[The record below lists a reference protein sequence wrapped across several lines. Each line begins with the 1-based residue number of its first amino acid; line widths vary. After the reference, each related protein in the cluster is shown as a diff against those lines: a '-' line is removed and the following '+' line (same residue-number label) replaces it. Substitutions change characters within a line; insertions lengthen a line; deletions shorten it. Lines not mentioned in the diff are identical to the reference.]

1 MYMIDVL
8 KRLEELDTK
17 NPNINNPLAAG
28 TKVRVQENTPP
39 QLPDLTDLTELKALS
54 GLKPVAECGMM
65 GMSPMGD
72 SHPPVA
78 TFSINATAAGG
89 DEVASMLTQI
99 MNLAGVHKVGPQHM
113 PGVDGGATTLTSTPA
128 MSATPMDTPISK
140 IAAHGDSGE
149 IMRAMMDKMND
160 PPEDE
165 GYMSEPVTLM
175 KDPGYPEPSTDPNPA
190 TPTTSPST
198 TDMINTPKTD
208 YSLGAGSK
216 TQKNYSLG
224 DPNSFINKGAN
235 SNPPEDEGM
244 MGDLKDK
251 IFGKPVSLDR
261 VGTAPED
268 EPKGVQVGQPIP
280 SNKITPQPIS
290 NTPTGVQTEPISSN
304 KVTSYSLDKPEDESM
319 GMGQEGDMGSMA
331 DEIRGMADELS
342 DMDPEDI
349 GADAETDEGSI
360 VGGVWTAD
368 PPKQGQPDVP
378 APSDPD
384 GGILNKKTP
393 PPKTTPPPKK
403 TSDSG
408 QGDQTVADAYKH
420 PMRKMMDMLDNES
433 YDNTP
438 ADPNNIP
445 AHDSNKMSY
454 NPNAGGHNKG
464 VMNQPSAMAETLADQ
479 LFSDYKKFVAEGER
493 TMSRAAKGY
502 EKYGKQGMAALA
514 KAGKEGKDLDK
525 IRNKYDKYN
534 EASMPM
540 KKVGGKSVPA
550 FAADGKGKNDL
561 SKKKTVK

>member
-1 MYMIDVL
+1 MIDVM

-65 GMSPMGD
+65 GMSPMAD

-113 PGVDGGATTLTSTPA
+113 PGVDGGGAALTSTPA
-128 MSATPMDTPISK
+128 MAATPMDTPIST

-165 GYMSEPVTLM
+165 GQLSEPVTLM
-175 KDPGYPEPSTDPNPA
+175 KDPEPSSDPNPS

-198 TDMINTPKTD
+198 TDTINNPPKTD
-208 YSLGAGSK
+208 YSLGAAPK
-216 TQKNYSLG
+216 PQKNYSLG
-224 DPNSFINKGAN
+224 DPNSFIN
-235 SNPPEDEGM
+235 
-244 MGDLKDK
+244 
-251 IFGKPVSLDR
+251 
-261 VGTAPED
+261 
-268 EPKGVQVGQPIP
+268 
-280 SNKITPQPIS
+280 
-290 NTPTGVQTEPISSN
+290 
-304 KVTSYSLDKPEDESM
+304 KPEDESM

-342 DMDPEDI
+342 DMEPEDI

-368 PPKQGQPDVP
+368 PPKPGQPNVP
-378 APSDPD
+378 APSEPD
-384 GGILNKKTP
+384 DASAKKQ
-393 PPKTTPPPKK
+393 PPKAPPPPKK

-408 QGDQTVADAYKH
+408 QVDQPVADAYQH
-420 PMRKMMDMLDNES
+420 PMRKMMDMIDNES

-445 AHDSNKMSY
+445 AHDSNKMAW

-479 LFSDYKKFVAEGER
+479 LFSDYKKFVAE
-493 TMSRAAKGY
+493 AAKPSAGMSKG
-502 EKYGKQGMAALA
+502 EKSSLVKKA
-514 KAGKEGKDLDK
+514 KAGKDIGK
-525 IRNKYDKYN
+525 
-534 EASMPM
+534 P
-540 KKVGGKSVPA
+540 GKSFDKV
-550 FAADGKGKNDL
+550 AAKAGGGEKGKKIAAAAMWKNAA
-561 SKKKTVK
+561 K

>member
-1 MYMIDVL
+1 
-8 KRLEELDTK
+8 
-17 NPNINNPLAAG
+17 
-28 TKVRVQENTPP
+28 
-39 QLPDLTDLTELKALS
+39 
-54 GLKPVAECGMM
+54 
-65 GMSPMGD
+65 
-72 SHPPVA
+72 
-78 TFSINATAAGG
+78 
-89 DEVASMLTQI
+89 
-99 MNLAGVHKVGPQHM
+99 
-113 PGVDGGATTLTSTPA
+113 

-165 GYMSEPVTLM
+165 GYMSEPLVL
-175 KDPGYPEPSTDPNPA
+175 KPGVPGDTNTEPSTDPNPA

-224 DPNSFINKGAN
+224 DPNSFVNKGAN
-235 SNPPEDEGM
+235 SNPPEDEGYM
-244 MGDLKDK
+244 SE
-251 IFGKPVSLDR
+251 PVTITPVPSPSPTPD
-261 VGTAPED
+261 
-268 EPKGVQVGQPIP
+268 GVPIP
-280 SNKITPQPIS
+280 MDKR
-290 NTPTGVQTEPISSN
+290 GFEPDPDGTN
-304 KVTSYSLDKPEDESM
+304 MDAPEDESM
-319 GMGQEGDMGSMA
+319 GMGQEGDISSMA

-342 DMDPEDI
+342 DMEPEDI

-368 PPKQGQPDVP
+368 PPKKGQPDVP

-393 PPKTTPPPKK
+393 PPPKTTPPPKK

-408 QGDQTVADAYKH
+408 EVDQPVADAYKH
-420 PMRKMMDMLDNES
+420 PMRKMMDMIDNES

-445 AHDSNKMSY
+445 AHDSNKMAW

-479 LFSDYKKFVAEGER
+479 LFSDYKKFVAE
-493 TMSRAAKGY
+493 AAKPSAGMSKG
-502 EKYGKQGMAALA
+502 EKSSLVKKAKSGKDIGKPGKSFDKVAA
-514 KAGKEGKDLDK
+514 KAG
-525 IRNKYDKYN
+525 
-534 EASMPM
+534 
-540 KKVGGKSVPA
+540 GGE
-550 FAADGKGKNDL
+550 KGKKIAAAAMWKNAA
-561 SKKKTVK
+561 K

>member
-1 MYMIDVL
+1 MIDVL

-113 PGVDGGATTLTSTPA
+113 PGVDGGATALTTMPA

-165 GYMSEPVTLM
+165 DYTL
-175 KDPGYPEPSTDPNPA
+175 GDPN
-190 TPTTSPST
+190 SF
-198 TDMINTPKTD
+198 INKDVNP
-208 YSLGAGSK
+208 YAGSK
-216 TQKNYSLG
+216 SNPMGQNDKVTTSYNMPANSAERSQDVKDFGHVTQNHSLG

-280 SNKITPQPIS
+280 SNKITPQPMS

-368 PPKQGQPDVP
+368 PPKQGQPNVP
-378 APSDPD
+378 APSEPD
-384 GGILNKKTP
+384 DGILNKKTP

-445 AHDSNKMSY
+445 AHDSNKMSW

-479 LFSDYKKFVAEGER
+479 LFSDYKKFVAEATKPSAGMSKGEK
-493 TMSRAAKGY
+493 SSLVKKAKS
-502 EKYGKQGMAALA
+502 GKDIGKPGKSFDKVAA
-514 KAGKEGKDLDK
+514 KAG
-525 IRNKYDKYN
+525 
-534 EASMPM
+534 
-540 KKVGGKSVPA
+540 GGE
-550 FAADGKGKNDL
+550 KGKKIAAAAMWKNAA
-561 SKKKTVK
+561 K

>member
-1 MYMIDVL
+1 MQMIDVM
-8 KRLEELDTK
+8 KRLAELDSK

-28 TKVRVQENTPP
+28 TKVRMPVQEDNLP

-54 GLKPVAECGMM
+54 GVKTVAECGMM

-78 TFSINATAAGG
+78 TFSINATAADG
-89 DEVASMLTQI
+89 DEVAGMLTQI
-99 MNLAGVHKVGPQHM
+99 MNLAGIHKVGPQHM
-113 PGVDGGATTLTSTPA
+113 PGVDGGATALTSTPA

-165 GYMSEPVTLM
+165 GTLSEPVTLM
-175 KDPGYPEPSTDPNPA
+175 KDPEPSTDPDPA
-190 TPTTSPST
+190 TPTTAPST

-208 YSLGAGSK
+208 YSLGAEPK
-216 TQKNYSLG
+216 AQKNYSLG
-224 DPNSFINKGAN
+224 DPNSFINK
-235 SNPPEDEGM
+235 PEDEGM

-280 SNKITPQPIS
+280 SNKITPQPMS

-319 GMGQEGDMGSMA
+319 DMDQEGDLGSMA

-342 DMDPEDI
+342 DMEPKDI

-368 PPKQGQPDVP
+368 PPKPGQPNVP
-378 APSDPD
+378 APSEPD
-384 GGILNKKTP
+384 DGILNKKTP

-420 PMRKMMDMLDNES
+420 PMRKMMDMIDNES

-445 AHDSNKMSY
+445 SQDSNKMAY

-479 LFSDYKKFVAEGER
+479 LFSDYKKFVAEATKPSAGMSKGEK
-493 TMSRAAKGY
+493 SSLVKKAKS
-502 EKYGKQGMAALA
+502 GKDIGKPGKSFDKVAA
-514 KAGKEGKDLDK
+514 KAG
-525 IRNKYDKYN
+525 
-534 EASMPM
+534 
-540 KKVGGKSVPA
+540 GGE
-550 FAADGKGKNDL
+550 KGKKIAAAAMWKNAA
-561 SKKKTVK
+561 K

>member
-1 MYMIDVL
+1 M
-8 KRLEELDTK
+8 KRLAELDTN

-65 GMSPMGD
+65 GMNSMGD

-89 DEVASMLTQI
+89 DEVANMLTQI

-113 PGVDGGATTLTSTPA
+113 PGVDGGAATLTSTPSMA
-128 MSATPMDTPISK
+128 ATPMDTPISK

-165 GYMSEPVTLM
+165 GYMSEPIVL
-175 KDPGYPEPSTDPNPA
+175 KPGVPGDTNTEPSTDPNPA

-208 YSLGAGSK
+208 YSLGAAPK

-224 DPNSFINKGAN
+224 DPNSFVNKGAN
-235 SNPPEDEGM
+235 SNPPEDEGY
-244 MGDLKDK
+244 LSE
-251 IFGKPVSLDR
+251 PVTITR
-261 VGTAPED
+261 VPD
-268 EPKGVQVGQPIP
+268 EPAP
-280 SNKITPQPIS
+280 TPP
-290 NTPTGVQTEPISSN
+290 NP
-304 KVTSYSLDKPEDESM
+304 PEDESM
-319 GMGQEGDMGSMA
+319 GMGQEGDIGSMA

-342 DMDPEDI
+342 DMEPEDI

-368 PPKQGQPDVP
+368 PPKQGQPNVP

-408 QGDQTVADAYKH
+408 QGDQPVADAYKH

-438 ADPNNIP
+438 ANPGNIP
-445 AHDSNKMSY
+445 AHDSNKMEW

-464 VMNQPSAMAETLADQ
+464 VTNQPSAMAETLADQ
-479 LFSDYKKFVAEGER
+479 LFSDYKKFVSEATKPNAG
-493 TMSRAAKGY
+493 MSKAAKGMM
-502 EKYGKQGMAALA
+502 KYGKDGMKALA

-525 IRNKYDKYN
+525 IRNKYDKYD
-534 EASMPM
+534 EGSMPM